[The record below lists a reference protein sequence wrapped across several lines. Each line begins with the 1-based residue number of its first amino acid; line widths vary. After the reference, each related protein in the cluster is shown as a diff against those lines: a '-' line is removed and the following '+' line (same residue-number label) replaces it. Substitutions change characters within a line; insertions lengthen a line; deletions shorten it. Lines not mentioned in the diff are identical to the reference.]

1 MNSHELAM
9 LSAINAARVERGL
22 HALAA
27 NTQLADAAE
36 RHAQDM
42 ATHPG
47 IVHTGSDGSSIEQ
60 RIREAGYA
68 LSGGGIMVVS
78 DAARKRYAEEYYAL
92 FSALTA
98 LDAMCEEFPAPM
110 VLDDPARI
118 PAVRDL
124 RLRVQAPTACRERA
138 LEIGAAWE

>member
-1 MNSHELAM
+1 MSDQAHAM
-9 LSAINAARVERGL
+9 IEAINATRISHGL

>member
-1 MNSHELAM
+1 MNEHEYAM
-9 LSAINAARVERGL
+9 LAAINAARAARGL
-22 HALAA
+22 HALMADER
-27 NTQLADAAE
+27 LGDAAG
-36 RHAQDM
+36 RHAADL
-42 ATHPG
+42 ASHPG
-47 IVHTGSDGSSIEQ
+47 LLHTGSDGSSIDQ
-60 RIREAGYA
+60 RIRAAGYA

-124 RLRVQAPTACRERA
+124 RLRVQALTACWERA